1 MKRILVATDGSAAA
15 VEASRFGV
23 ELAREHAAEL
33 VFVHA
38 VPEYDLVPATV
49 FQIGGAFPR
58 EPGGFDTELLED
70 AAALAGEQGLVA
82 TTALLRGETVDA
94 LLEYADSHD
103 VGLLVVGS
111 RGRGAIAG
119 ALLGSVSL
127 ELLHRSRRPVAVVHA
142 PAEEHGNVP
151 QEESVIARN

>member
-1 MKRILVATDGSAAA
+1 MKRILVATDGSAPA
-15 VEASRFGV
+15 VAASRFGV

-33 VFVHA
+33 VFVHV
-38 VPEYDLVPATV
+38 VPELDLVPATV

-58 EPGGFDTELLED
+58 EPGSFDTELLED
-70 AAALAGEQGLVA
+70 AAALAEEQGLVA
-82 TTALLRGETVDA
+82 TTALLRGETVEA
-94 LLEYADSHD
+94 LLEYAESHD
-103 VGLLVVGS
+103 VDLLVVGS

-142 PAEEHGNVP
+142 AAEHRNVP
-151 QEESVIARN
+151 QKDSVFARN